1 MYLHFPYSFNFF
13 VQFVLDGGNTCV
25 YAYIAAIGTPT
36 VKIVAL
42 AFGTAHTFFMSASAT
57 DNLVLT

>member
-1 MYLHFPYSFNFF
+1 MCMHILLPFS
-13 VQFVLDGGNTCV
+13 VL
-25 YAYIAAIGTPT
+25 IAAIRTPT

-42 AFGTAHTFFMSASAT
+42 AFGTAHTFFMSTSAT

>member
-1 MYLHFPYSFNFF
+1 M
-13 VQFVLDGGNTCV
+13 

-36 VKIVAL
+36 VTIVAL
-42 AFGTAHTFFMSASAT
+42 AFGTAQTFFMSASAT